1 MKLFALLSLSLAL
14 VLPHSLATKSA
25 QKIVILGDSI
35 TVSVS
40 DDINKAIPNTVV
52 NAMRSRTIA
61 SPVLTDAGLTQL
73 NNLSLLKSQRWIVA
87 LGTNDAW
94 STSLSLKQ
102 VKADIQRFIKRLL
115 EVVPNKTC
123 VTWILPSISS
133 PVAADIQKRA
143 AAVRGL
149 LTAAQ
154 PAKRCWTF
162 INWDDEVKAN
172 RALVGKDGVHLSTD
186 GKKRFLALVKSVV
199 K

>member
-14 VLPHSLATKSA
+14 VLPHSPATKSA

-40 DDINKAIPNTVV
+40 DDINKAIPNAVV

-102 VKADIQRFIKRLL
+102 VKADIQRFIRRLL
-115 EVVPNKTC
+115 EVVPSKTC

-133 PVAADIQKRA
+133 PVEADIQKRA
-143 AAVRGL
+143 ASVREL
-149 LTAAQ
+149 ITIAR

-172 RALVGKDGVHLSTD
+172 RALVGKDGVHLSAD